1 MGPKQTLKS
10 RYFYFLWLLM
20 FCNIIPITLLTS
32 AYKIFGQKYINNDVF
47 LSIIATLSSLFNCL
61 GRIFWGFLVDKFSF
75 KIPISCMLVLWAFS
89 LVCFPNV
96 FIWGPEAGRFIYGI
110 FVCLMFFSMS
120 GVFAMMPACTRI
132 LFGSKNLATNY
143 GMVFSSFVSTLVQF
157 PSARALPFACLSHLF
172 IF

>member
-1 MGPKQTLKS
+1 MFIFHFVYLGVELAKPFIVFLSREVNMGPKQTLKS

-75 KIPISCMLVLWAFS
+75 KVPISCML
-89 LVCFPNV
+89 
-96 FIWGPEAGRFIYGI
+96 
-110 FVCLMFFSMS
+110 
-120 GVFAMMPACTRI
+120 
-132 LFGSKNLATNY
+132 
-143 GMVFSSFVSTLVQF
+143 Q
-157 PSARALPFACLSHLF
+157 
-172 IF
+172 